1 MFRTNQ
7 SLLPGWLTFALTA
20 AFIFSGIAV
29 LIFAFLT
36 VQVIMRRPVNPLE
49 DSGVQIA
56 SVNLNYDQAAPP
68 VVPTM
73 PIGQPTPTLIP
84 TNQPWQGSDRV
95 NILLMGIDRRP
106 GEAFIS
112 RTDTMMLVSIDP
124 TTESVSILSIPR
136 DLYVAIPG
144 LGQDRINTAFVY
156 GAQGNNPIGGAA
168 LAMQTVEYNLG
179 VPIHH
184 YALVDFSAVINGVN
198 ALGGIDLNVPYTI
211 NDPEYPDMNYGYDP
225 LYIPAGLHHMDGE
238 MALKY
243 ARTRHGDSDIHR
255 AQRQQQV
262 VLAVRSKALS
272 LGVGE
277 LIKRAPILYQQLERG
292 IMTDLSLDQLIKL
305 ASLLSEIDTENI
317 QNEVLG
323 FDYVSSYRTPA
334 GASVL
339 VLNNQAAAPLIDRLF
354 FNIEQGSN

>member
-1 MFRTNQ
+1 MSRSNQ
-7 SLLPGWLTFALTA
+7 SILPGWLTFALTI
-20 AFIFSGIAV
+20 AFVFSGLAV

-36 VQVIMRRPVNPLE
+36 VQVIARRPLNPLHNA
-49 DSGVQIA
+49 GIQVA
-56 SVNLNYDQAAPP
+56 SVDLDYDQGGAA

-73 PIGQPTPTLIP
+73 PVGQPTPTLIP
-84 TNQPWQGSDRV
+84 TNEPWTGTGRV

-112 RTDTMMLVSIDP
+112 RTDTIMVISINP
-124 TTESVSILSIPR
+124 ATESVSILSVPR
-136 DLYVAIPG
+136 DLYAAIPG
-144 LGQDRINTAFVY
+144 RGQDRINTAFVY

-184 YALVDFSAVINGVN
+184 YALVDFSAVTNGVN

-211 NDPEYPDMNYGYDP
+211 NDPTYPDMNYGHDP

-238 MALKY
+238 MVLKY

-262 VLAVRSKALS
+262 VLAVRQKALA

-292 IMTDLSLDQLIKL
+292 IMTDLSLDQLIRL
-305 ASLLSEIDTENI
+305 AQLLSDVPTENI
-317 QNEVLG
+317 RNEVLG
-323 FDYVSSYRTPA
+323 FEYVSSYRTPQ

-339 VLNNQAAAPLIDRLF
+339 VLNHQMAAPLIESLF
-354 FNIEQGSN
+354 NN